1 MPRILIDVN
10 ESWAERFNRVLPD
23 AIDALNGWEHQCR
36 VQTITG
42 VPNPEDLIEQ
52 LHAQIIDL
60 RRNLE
65 TVRLI
70 F

>member
-1 MPRILIDVN
+1 MPRVLIDVN
-10 ESWAERFNRVLPD
+10 ESWAERFNRVIPD
-23 AIDALNGWEHQCR
+23 AIETLNGWEFQCR
-36 VQTITG
+36 NVIING
-42 VPNPEDLIEQ
+42 VPNAEDLIEQ
-52 LHAQIIDL
+52 LSAQIIDL